1 MFQKPN
7 SQTGR
12 FGGCLDRSVYMHWG
26 VLKKLGAEEKSAWQ
40 MGIAEEV
47 PHGLGDFG
55 KDMRMNLVTNKP
67 ELFCPGV

>member
-1 MFQKPN
+1 M
-7 SQTGR
+7 
-12 FGGCLDRSVYMHWG
+12 YMHWG